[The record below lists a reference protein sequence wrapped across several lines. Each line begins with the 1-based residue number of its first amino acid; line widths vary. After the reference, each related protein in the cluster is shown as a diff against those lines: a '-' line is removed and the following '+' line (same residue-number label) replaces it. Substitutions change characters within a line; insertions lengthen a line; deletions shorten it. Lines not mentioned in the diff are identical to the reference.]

1 MKKGIGVSLGIVIS
15 KALVIKE
22 EAVELNTKAISESA
36 VAGEVSKLEEALHK
50 SVAQVDK
57 IAAKALTELGAEK
70 AQVFEAHKMLLE
82 DPVLKDT
89 ISDKIKKECI
99 SADYATHKAVEE
111 LKVVFEMMDSE
122 YMRERAADIKDIGQ
136 RLINNIVGKETI
148 DLASLNEDV
157 VIIGKDLTPSDT
169 ASMDKARVKGFATE
183 IGGRTS
189 HTAIIARTLEI
200 PAVVGCGQLVDD
212 IKTGDTIVIDGS
224 TGEVCVNPEAEV
236 LDEYKR
242 KAEEFR
248 VRKEKMKA
256 LKTLPAETTDGHKVE
271 LAGNIGKPD
280 DVTAVLDN
288 GGEAVGLFRSEFLYM
303 NRENFPNEEEQFA
316 AYKAA
321 AERMQGHPVIV
332 RTLDIGGDK
341 HLPYLDLPE
350 EANPFLGYRAI
361 RICLEQVELFKTQ
374 LRAILRGSAFGKLRV
389 MFPMIS
395 GIAEIRKAKAVLAE
409 CKAELR
415 STGTPF
421 DENIEVGIM
430 IEIPSAAMT
439 ADQLAKE
446 VDFFSIGTNDLCQ
459 YTLAV
464 DRMNEKISDLYDPLH
479 PAVLRLIKK
488 VIDDGHKEGI
498 MVGVCGEMAS
508 GVENA
513 LILLGMGLDEFSM
526 SAVAIPYVK
535 EVIRSTS
542 LVRAQEILNKCLQM
556 ETGPQIKEYILAE
569 IENLQK

>member
-22 EAVELNTKAISESA
+22 EAVELNTKAISESG
-36 VAGEVSKLEEALHK
+36 VAGEIARLETALEK
-50 SVAQVDK
+50 SVAQIEK

-70 AQVFEAHKMLLE
+70 AQVFEAHKMLLA

-89 ISDKIKKECI
+89 ISGKIKKECI

-111 LKVVFEMMDSE
+111 LKMVFEMMDDE

-136 RLINNIVGKETI
+136 RLINNIIGKETV
-148 DLASLNEDV
+148 DLAVLHEDV

-212 IKTGDTIVIDGS
+212 IKSGDIVVIDGA
-224 TGEVCVNPEAEV
+224 TGEVCVNPSEAV
-236 LDEYKR
+236 LKEYSK
-242 KAEEFR
+242 KAEEFK

-256 LKTLPAETTDGHKVE
+256 LKALPAETTDGHRVE
-271 LAGNIGKPD
+271 LAGNIGKPE
-280 DVTAVLDN
+280 DVVPVLDN
-288 GGEAVGLFRSEFLYM
+288 GGEAVGLFRTEFLYM
-303 NRENFPNEEEQFA
+303 NRDNFPNEEEQFT
-316 AYKAA
+316 AYKLA
-321 AERMQGHPVIV
+321 AERMAGHPVIV

-395 GIAEIRKAKAVLAE
+395 GISEIRKAKAVLEE
-409 CKAELR
+409 CKQELKTQGI
-415 STGTPF
+415 SF

-430 IEIPSAAMT
+430 IEIPAAAMM

-464 DRMNEKISDLYDPLH
+464 DRMNEKIADLYDPLH

-513 LILLGMGLDEFSM
+513 LILLGLGLDEFSM

-535 EVIRSTS
+535 E
-542 LVRAQEILNKCLQM
+542 LVRSISYAKAQEIVSNCMQM
-556 ETGPQIKEYILAE
+556 ETGPQIKEYIEAQIKAL
-569 IENLQK
+569 

>member
-1 MKKGIGVSLGIVIS
+1 MKKGIAVSPGIVIS
-15 KALVIKE
+15 KALVLKE
-22 EAVELNTKAISESA
+22 EVVDLNTNAISEQA
-36 VAGEVSKLEEALHK
+36 IAGEISRLEDALKK
-50 SVAQVDK
+50 SALQVAK
-57 IAAKALTELGAEK
+57 IVEKALEELGAEK
-70 AQVFEAHKMLLE
+70 AQVFEAHKMLLD

-89 ISDKIKKECI
+89 ITEKIKKEGI

-148 DLASLNEDV
+148 DLAVLNEDV

-200 PAVVGCGQLVDD
+200 PAVVGCGQLLDE
-212 IKTGDTIVIDGS
+212 IKTGDTVVIDGS
-224 TGEVCVNPEAEV
+224 TGEVCINPAQTE
-236 LDEYKR
+236 LDEYSR
-242 KAEEFR
+242 KAAEFQA
-248 VRKEKMKA
+248 RKEKMKA
-256 LKTLPAETTDGHKVE
+256 LKALPPETTDGHRVE
-271 LAGNIGKPD
+271 LAGNIGKPE
-280 DVTAVLDN
+280 DVIPVLEN
-288 GGEAVGLFRSEFLYM
+288 GGEAVGLFRTEFLYM
-303 NRENFPNEEEQFA
+303 NRENFPNEEEQFM
-316 AYKAA
+316 AYKSA
-321 AERMQGHPVIV
+321 AERMSGRPIII

-341 HLPYLDLPE
+341 HLPYLELPE

-361 RICLEQVELFKTQ
+361 RICLEQTDLFKTQ
-374 LRAILRGSAFGKLRV
+374 LKAILRGSAFGKLKV

-395 GIAEIRKAKAVLAE
+395 GIAEIRKAKAVLEE
-409 CKAELR
+409 CKIELR
-415 STGTPF
+415 SAGAAF
-421 DENIEVGIM
+421 DENLEVGIM
-430 IEIPSAAMT
+430 IEIPSAAMM

-535 EVIRSTS
+535 EVIRNIS
-542 LVRAQEILNKCLQM
+542 LVKAQEILNKCLQM
-556 ETGPQIKEYILAE
+556 ETGAQIKEYIQNE
-569 IENLQK
+569 MKSF

>member
-148 DLASLNEDV
+148 DLTSLNEDV

-395 GIAEIRKAKAVLAE
+395 GIAEIRKAKAVLEE